1 MKIIL
6 FLLLPCSLLA
16 QTMRP
21 IITAFPSLSIPTSSR
36 GLSMGDCGVASAIEN
51 QQLYY
56 NPSKIAFTKNFNQ
69 VAASYTPYLVG
80 ISPDIKMLSLQCV
93 TTTGNTSAFG
103 ISLQYLSLGYM
114 ETKDDN
120 GATISIYKSNEFNV
134 AGHYAI
140 QLGSKASLGLG
151 LRMLASQPVQYLSS
165 VTTSS
170 VPKSILSAS
179 ADLSF
184 YQYYDLDQSGK
195 KLELGIAISN
205 FGPKVKLTGSDDRT
219 FLPTNLGL
227 GIAYSSY
234 DRSTGDRFTVGLDFN
249 KLLVPSPGQPS
260 VDYSTIT
267 PIKALFSSF
276 SDAPGGAPEELQEIR
291 VNTGI
296 EYGFTDQFFL
306 RGGIS
311 LENQLKGNR
320 KYIGIGTGYKLNVHD
335 QSWGID
341 FHYLVPFG
349 TATSV
354 SPFQNSYGFTLKI
367 NFGNFD

>member
-1 MKIIL
+1 
-6 FLLLPCSLLA
+6 
-16 QTMRP
+16 
-21 IITAFPSLSIPTSSR
+21 
-36 GLSMGDCGVASAIEN
+36 
-51 QQLYY
+51 
-56 NPSKIAFTKNFNQ
+56 
-69 VAASYTPYLVG
+69 
-80 ISPDIKMLSLQCV
+80 
-93 TTTGNTSAFG
+93 
-103 ISLQYLSLGYM
+103 M